1 MNIETAQFPEG
12 KQTLSVAFTGC
23 CGVHPNKTGKAGL
36 ASWTEQEWS
45 HAFSNMDTKAKRKL
59 IEISDKT

>member
-12 KQTLSVAFTGC
+12 KQTLNVAFPGC
-23 CGVHPNKTGKAGL
+23 CGVHPNKNGKAGL

-45 HAFSNMDTKAKRKL
+45 HAFSTMDSK
-59 IEISDKT
+59 